1 MARPRWFKRA
11 LGGVSTSLLTIVI
24 VSFFAG
30 VVLRGSN
37 RPAFLLATQ
46 LFTFALGS
54 WLVVLFLRLIFRP
67 RSTAEAKVLV
77 EAAPSH
83 THSRSN
89 ARGLHWRDLVLPRD
103 VLERLQS
110 ICKVMRDLENYQRT
124 WGTLPPNGLLL
135 VGPPGVGKS
144 MGAEVMAH
152 EAGVPF
158 FELDASDLKVEGVWG
173 SAEKRLREF
182 FTNVRENTPA
192 IVFIDEI
199 DSIASKRTANPHDG
213 AQQAENNL
221 RNALLLLLEQP
232 TKASE
237 FILTLGGTNRPEVL
251 DEAVLSRLSV
261 TIRFFLPDLEAREKL
276 WQHYTTPYAKRLE
289 VSPRELAHLSEG
301 YSGRDIASVCREAP
315 LLAHAKKYEVVGIN
329 EFKDAMSRLSLNAKR
344 GR

>member
-199 DSIASKRTANPHDG
+199 DSIASKRT
-213 AQQAENNL
+213 
-221 RNALLLLLEQP
+221 
-232 TKASE
+232 KASE